1 MAAFFFYY
9 YERNFYRYRI
19 YILFLG
25 LICLTIIAYTTH
37 KNITGHEGTMVY
49 YFNRYIHL
57 SVSAIGFTCL
67 LPFFYYLNNLN
78 KISITVASFFS
89 AVSYSLYLINIPVYE
104 VLDEIAMN
112 IWLKYILYWAIC
124 IYLSWITFRYFE
136 QPILKLRDKNF
147 K

>member
-1 MAAFFFYY
+1 
-9 YERNFYRYRI
+9 
-19 YILFLG
+19 
-25 LICLTIIAYTTH
+25 
-37 KNITGHEGTMVY
+37 
-49 YFNRYIHL
+49 
-57 SVSAIGFTCL
+57 
-67 LPFFYYLNNLN
+67 LN